1 MTQIDAKALPA
12 DPLEA
17 LRELAQWED
26 ELERLRLA
34 AVEAARER
42 GASWE
47 QIGAALGMS
56 RQAVWEFY
64 TRQVR
69 DDLARSAAASELS
82 EKEAMDLAVDEVRA
96 ARRRRRSP

>member
-17 LRELAQWED
+17 LRELALWED

-42 GASWE
+42 GASWA

-96 ARRRRRSP
+96 ARRRRRTP